1 MNSLYYLA
9 MLIGVGWLMVW
20 SVLPPD
26 LRGKGWWPFDMR
38 DGAEEPGK
46 AGNQA
51 ADAVGR
57 RRRGEPDPAAK
68 SPSPSPRQPLSWRTR
83 RETAPPSRRDT

>member
-38 DGAEEPGK
+38 EEAAEPRKPGTEP
-46 AGNQA
+46 
-51 ADAVGR
+51 ADRAPR
-57 RRRGEPDPAAK
+57 RQRGEPETAAAP
-68 SPSPSPRQPLSWRTR
+68 PSPSPRQPLSWRAR
-83 RETAPPSRRDT
+83 RETSPPPRGT